1 MRLSFVFLLLLLASP
16 VPGLTLDKEESMPNL
31 DATQAIAT
39 FAGGCFWCM
48 EPPFAQLD
56 GVLSVTSGYTGG
68 RQENPSYED
77 VARGF
82 TDHRESVRIL
92 FDPARIGFGE
102 LLEVFWRNVDPTD
115 PTGQFADQGEHYRT
129 AIFYHDDSQRE
140 LAEASKKRIEASGR
154 FDGPIVTEILPATTF
169 YPAEEY
175 HQEYYK
181 KNPQRYKIYRRG
193 SGRERYLDQ
202 MWGGEEQ

>member
-1 MRLSFVFLLLLLASP
+1 MRLSFVFLLLLLAAP
-16 VPGLTLDKEESMPNL
+16 VPGLTLDKEELMPNP
-31 DATQAIAT
+31 DATQVIAT

-56 GVLSVTSGYTGG
+56 GVFSVTSGYTGG

-77 VARGF
+77 VALGF

-102 LLEVFWRNVDPTD
+102 LLEVFWRNIDPTD
-115 PTGQFADQGEHYRT
+115 STGQFADQGEHYRT
-129 AIFYHDDSQRE
+129 AIFYHDDSQRRV
-140 LAEASKKRIEASGR
+140 AEESKRKMVDSGR

-181 KNPQRYKIYRRG
+181 KNPQRYKMYRRG
-193 SGRERYLDQ
+193 SGREGYLDQ
-202 MWGGEEQ
+202 MWGGEEK